1 MKPSDHA
8 ARQRR
13 FYDTRRHDH
22 LQAGEGDVYARNLAR
37 RLARGAG
44 IEKCHRVLEVGAGFG
59 RFTFDLLEFCDSLT
73 ALDLSPVALA
83 TLERT
88 RDERGIPP
96 ERCRVH
102 CADAD
107 AVTPQAPGGEF
118 DFVVGFF
125 LLHHLE
131 DVARTLGALR
141 NVLVAGGRMAFV
153 EPNRRN
159 PLFLAQVACCPD
171 MSWREEKGM
180 FRLSARGVNAIF
192 RELGLRPRDTESFGF
207 FPPRIVNLAPGFALE
222 RRLER
227 IGLLKP
233 ILPMLLISAEAPRT
247 GAVEP

>member
-1 MKPSDHA
+1 LTPSDHA

-22 LQAGEGDVYARNLAR
+22 LQAAVGDAYAHNLAE

-44 IEKCHRVLEVGAGFG
+44 IERHHRVLEVGAGFG

-73 ALDLSPVALA
+73 ALDLSPVALEA
-83 TLERT
+83 LERT

-107 AVTPQAPGGEF
+107 AVTPDAPGGAF

-131 DVARTLGALR
+131 DMARTLGALR
-141 NVLVAGGRMAFV
+141 SALAAGGRMAFV

-171 MSWREEKGM
+171 MTWREEKGM
-180 FRLSARGVNAIF
+180 FRLSARGVNAAF
-192 RELGLRPRDTESFGF
+192 RELGLRSRETEFFGF
-207 FPPRIVNLAPGFALE
+207 FPPQIANRAPGLALE
-222 RRLER
+222 KRLER

-233 ILPMLLISAEAPRT
+233 ILPMLLLSAEAPLAD
-247 GAVEP
+247 AVAP

>member
-1 MKPSDHA
+1 MTPSDHA

-22 LQAGEGDVYARNLAR
+22 LQAIEGDAYAHNLAEH
-37 RLARGAG
+37 LARGAG
-44 IEKCHRVLEVGAGFG
+44 IEKHHRVLEVGAGFG
-59 RFTFDLLEFCDSLT
+59 RFTFDLLEFCDSIT
-73 ALDLSPVALA
+73 ALDLSSVALD

-88 RDERGIPP
+88 RDERGIPR

-107 AVTPQAPGGEF
+107 AVTPDALGGEF

-131 DVARTLGALR
+131 DMARTLGTLR
-141 NVLVAGGRMAFV
+141 TVLAAGGRMAFV

-171 MSWREEKGM
+171 MTWREEKGM
-180 FRLSARGVNAIF
+180 FRLSARGVNAVF
-192 RELGLRPRDTESFGF
+192 RELGLRPLDSEPFGF
-207 FPPRIVNLAPGFALE
+207 FPPQIVNLAPGFALE
-222 RRLER
+222 KRLER

-233 ILPMLLISAEAPRT
+233 ILPMLLLSAEAPQRDT
-247 GAVEP
+247 VAP

>member
-1 MKPSDHA
+1 MTSLGYA

-13 FYDTRRHDH
+13 FYDTRRHEH
-22 LQAGEGDVYARNLAR
+22 LQAGEGDTYAHNLAE

-44 IEKCHRVLEVGAGFG
+44 IEKHHRVLEVGAGFG
-59 RFTFDLLEFCDSLT
+59 RFTFELLAFCDSIT

-88 RDERGIPP
+88 RDGRGIPP
-96 ERCRVH
+96 DRCRVH

-107 AVTPQAPGGEF
+107 AVTPGALGGEF

-131 DVARTLGALR
+131 DMARTLGVLRIALA
-141 NVLVAGGRMAFV
+141 AGGRMAFV

-159 PLFLAQVACCPD
+159 PLFLAQVACCRD
-171 MSWREEKGM
+171 MGWREEKGL
-180 FRLSARGVNAIF
+180 FRLTARGVSAVF
-192 RELGLRPRDTESFGF
+192 REVGLRPLPGESFGF
-207 FPPRIVNLAPGFALE
+207 FPPQIVNFAPGFALE
-222 RRLER
+222 KRLER

-233 ILPMLLISAEAPRT
+233 ILPLLLLSAEAPQPD
-247 GAVEP
+247 AVAP